1 MFYPISRRTLF
12 PFIRFFIKKTFGLEH
27 VPLQGPYL
35 IACKH
40 LGPLDGVFIGAV
52 LLPHLKQKI
61 AFISNTAPWGWYWEK
76 IVAERWANCI
86 PFHRENP
93 HASLDIADAY
103 LKNGKIVGIFPEG
116 IIQEYNEEKMR
127 AKTGT
132 ARLAIWNRVPIIP
145 VGMVHDVTVRPDLP
159 KLHRRRQ
166 VIRNILYNPHALEIH
181 IGKPFELTQYYDREM
196 TKEVL
201 IEATNMI
208 MDRID
213 GLTHINRNP

>member
-1 MFYPISRRTLF
+1 M
-12 PFIRFFIKKTFGLEH
+12 EN

-52 LLPHLKQKI
+52 LLPYLKQKI

-76 IVAERWANCI
+76 IVAEKWANCI
-86 PFHRENP
+86 PFERDNP
-93 HASLDIADAY
+93 HRSLEIADTY
-103 LKNGKIVGIFPEG
+103 LKKGNIVGIFPEG

-132 ARLAIWNRVPIIP
+132 ARLAIWNRVPIVPI
-145 VGMVHDVTVRPDLP
+145 GMVHDVTVRPDLP
-159 KLHRRRQ
+159 KLYRRRQ
-166 VIRNILYNPHALEIH
+166 VIKNILLNPHALEIH
-181 IGKPFELTQYYDREM
+181 IGKPFELTQYYGRDLS
-196 TKEVL
+196 KDVL
-201 IEATNMI
+201 VEATHFI

-213 GLTHINRNP
+213 GLTHINRKN